1 MVLVHEWY
9 GLLLYFWALR
19 KWNQFIFDIL
29 IFISSLMWY
38 SLFALATHHFGCS
51 PKYKIVHDHL
61 VQLDRT
67 SFIRRWF
74 FYSLVTFVI
83 CSFISQ
89 VGPRPCI
96 YLTCEHLNV
105 SWILAT
111 ILDERWRVKVYAWMI
126 SRNQL
131 TECHTQI
138 ISEEFY
144 IRFQARV
151 DYQFMATN
159 VFPCAN
165 WVKWNQHSN
174 GRYLELASIVE

>member
-1 MVLVHEWY
+1 MRLQLITSV
-9 GLLLYFWALR
+9 ALR
-19 KWNQFIFDIL
+19 NIKSFTTIWFNL
-29 IFISSLMWY
+29 IGRHSSGDDFL
-38 SLFALATHHFGCS
+38 
-51 PKYKIVHDHL
+51 
-61 VQLDRT
+61 
-67 SFIRRWF
+67 
-74 FYSLVTFVI
+74 YSLVTFVI

-105 SWILAT
+105 SWILAA